1 MRRLLLL
8 AFLCAW
14 RAANA
19 APEGFET
26 YQVGQSPPLQS
37 GWSGDGAIS
46 EDEAA
51 EGKQSLKLAPGQSV
65 SHPASFSDGVSFWD
79 FYSLPD
85 FGDSSEVTLNVA
97 GAEIGF
103 TRVEGAGRIT
113 VSSGASSQ
121 TLLQTYSL
129 LPNSGSVESW
139 IRITVRIDWKQRIW
153 DLFVDGRPV
162 VASIKLSDGSG
173 FSWKGTGTGP
183 SYLDAIDERRENP
196 IFKDTDLDGMP
207 DAEEVANG
215 MNPFINDREADV
227 DGDGIKNVDE
237 IFSSLSALN
246 ERTSVSTVSG
256 KHLFVDNL
264 SGDDSFSGRVSYP
277 TGYDGPKRTLKAA
290 MSAAPTGAVIYVLKG
305 KGIYEE
311 GSRGEL
317 GKELTIKVVDEVT
330 IK

>member
-1 MRRLLLL
+1 MVL
-8 AFLCAW
+8 LCAW
-14 RAANA
+14 SAASA
-19 APEGFET
+19 AQEGFET

-37 GWSGDGAIS
+37 GWSGDGVIS

-51 EGKQSLKLAPGQSV
+51 EGNQALKLAPGQPV
-65 SHPASFSDGVSFWD
+65 SLPASFSDGVSFWD
-79 FYSLPD
+79 FYVLPD
-85 FGDSSEVTLNVA
+85 FGDNSDATLNVA
-97 GAEIGF
+97 GAEVGF
-103 TRVEGAGRIT
+103 IRAEGVGRIT
-113 VSSGASSQ
+113 VSSGTSSQ
-121 TLLQTYSL
+121 TLPQTYSL
-129 LPNSGSVESW
+129 LPDSGSVESW

-153 DLFVDGRPV
+153 DLFVDSRPV
-162 VASIKLSDGSG
+162 VASEKLGDNSG
-173 FSWKGTGTGP
+173 FSWKGAGTDP

-237 IFSSLSALN
+237 LFANLSGQN
-246 ERTSVSTVSG
+246 GRTSGSAIGT

-277 TGYDGPKRTLKAA
+277 TGHDGPKRTLKAA

-305 KGIYEE
+305 TGLYDE
-311 GSRGEL
+311 GSRGDV
-317 GKELTIKVVDEVT
+317 GKIVT
-330 IK
+330 IKAVDAITIK